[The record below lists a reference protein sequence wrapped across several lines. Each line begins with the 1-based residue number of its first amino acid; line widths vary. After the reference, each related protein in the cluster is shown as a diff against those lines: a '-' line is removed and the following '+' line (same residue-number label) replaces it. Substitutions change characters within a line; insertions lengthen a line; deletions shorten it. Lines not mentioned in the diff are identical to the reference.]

1 MCIID
6 PEQLAHINL
15 ENMFLNTLPCVRV
28 YFRQVI
34 VYKLVKGKYN
44 I

>member
-6 PEQLAHINL
+6 PEQLTHIHL
-15 ENMFLNTLPCVRV
+15 ENMFLNTLPCARA

-34 VYKLVKGKYN
+34 VYKLMKGKRKL
-44 I
+44 